1 MLQCS
6 MGGGCRYA
14 PNAHLIVQR
23 SIEEPSMAK
32 PSVATF
38 PTPGFKL
45 PTFDLDALFAARTAN
60 LAAVQEGQNVLAGA
74 AQTIA
79 KVQYGYV
86 EQVVT
91 EAKAALATQ
100 ELPKPEAVLGNVKAR
115 VEKATAVAKEVADLA
130 VGARKRAY
138 EVLTRRGRAHIDE
151 LKAVAA

>member
-1 MLQCS
+1 MVVDPGQ
-6 MGGGCRYA
+6 G
-14 PNAHLIVQR
+14 PHFIVQC

-45 PTFDLDALFAARTAN
+45 PAFDLDALFATRTAN

-74 AQTIA
+74 AQ
-79 KVQYGYV
+79 VQYGYV
-86 EQVVT
+86 EQAVA

-115 VEKATAVAKEVADLA
+115 VEKTVAVAKEVMDLA

-138 EVLTRRGRAHIDE
+138 EVLTRRGQAQVAE
-151 LKAVAA
+151 LKA